1 MKSEHRHELQTNSL
15 AATMT
20 NLPELLRKHSSKIMT
35 VLAIVLLIVA
45 AVRYRRNQ
53 VAEREEGVRIALAT
67 AWNTLTELQRMIPV
81 QNPQRAKVIQDAE
94 ADIRASVQKV
104 LDEADPATDHSRLAS
119 AWQVSG
125 DLYWLLANQLDAPS
139 TTQPTTQSAQSPA
152 TQSASSHL
160 DRAEAAYTRIVSD
173 YADQT
178 IPATVARFGLAAIAE
193 NRRDWAKARQQYK
206 ALIEASGTAA
216 ASKAMAEKRIS
227 MLDDLQKPFLL
238 LPPEAPVPTPAL
250 DLNNLQNGPIAPTFD
265 IPLLGNPGTTPAPT
279 NAPATAPSTT
289 QP

>member
-67 AWNTLTELQRMIPV
+67 AWNTLTELQRMSPAP
-81 QNPQRAKVIQDAE
+81 NPQRAKMIQDAE
-94 ADIRASVQKV
+94 ADIRGSVQKV
-104 LDEADPATDHSRLAS
+104 LDEADPATDRSRLAS

-125 DLYWLLANQLDAPS
+125 DLYWLLANQPDAPS
-139 TTQPTTQSAQSPA
+139 TTQPTTQSTQSPT

-173 YADQT
+173 YADQP

-193 NRRDWAKARQQYK
+193 NRRDWTKARQQYK
-206 ALIEASGTAA
+206 ALIEASGTAG

-227 MLDDLQKPFLL
+227 MLDNLQKPLLL
-238 LPPEAPVPTPAL
+238 LPPEAPVPAL
-250 DLNNLQNGPIAPTFD
+250 DLSNRQSGPFAPTFD
-265 IPLLGNPGTTPAPT
+265 IPLLGNSGTTPVPATAPS
-279 NAPATAPSTT
+279 TAPSTT